1 VKITKTQLRQ
11 IIKEELARSL
21 NESDFGRMLGVGKS
35 PIHYDRDGK
44 RHGGG
49 RQVVSYDD
57 KGFPKYDT
65 DIQPGSAADR
75 DRNMPD
81 YRAPDTAGMDH
92 DELAAAGI
100 ALVQKY
106 ADLNPEV
113 ADEVMRMYQETKK
126 STSKKKTGKLFY
138 DMAMKAYELGIPY
151 GKVTTGDDPSHY
163 FFTIK
168 QDLLGY

>member
-1 VKITKTQLRQ
+1 MKITKTQLRQ

-21 NESDFGRMLGVGKS
+21 NESDFGRMLGVGKEQGLS
-35 PIHYDRDGK
+35 A
-44 RHGGG
+44 
-49 RQVVSYDD
+49 
-57 KGFPKYDT
+57 
-65 DIQPGSAADR
+65 GSAADR

-151 GKVTTGDDPSHY
+151 GKVTAGDDPSHY

>member
-1 VKITKTQLRQ
+1 MKITKARLKE

-21 NESDFGRMLGVGKS
+21 NESDFGRMLGVGKEQGLS
-35 PIHYDRDGK
+35 A
-44 RHGGG
+44 
-49 RQVVSYDD
+49 
-57 KGFPKYDT
+57 
-65 DIQPGSAADR
+65 GSAADR

-168 QDLLGY
+168 QNLLGY

>member
-1 VKITKTQLRQ
+1 MKITNTQLRQ

-21 NESDFGRMLGVGKS
+21 NESDFGRMLGVGKEQGLS
-35 PIHYDRDGK
+35 A
-44 RHGGG
+44 
-49 RQVVSYDD
+49 
-57 KGFPKYDT
+57 
-65 DIQPGSAADR
+65 GSAADR

>member
-1 VKITKTQLRQ
+1 MKITKARLKE

-21 NESDFGRMLGVGKS
+21 NESDFGRMLGVGKEQGLS
-35 PIHYDRDGK
+35 A
-44 RHGGG
+44 
-49 RQVVSYDD
+49 
-57 KGFPKYDT
+57 
-65 DIQPGSAADR
+65 GSAADR

>member
-1 VKITKTQLRQ
+1 MKITKAQLRQ

-21 NESDFGRMLGVGKS
+21 NESDFGRMLGVGKEQGLS
-35 PIHYDRDGK
+35 A
-44 RHGGG
+44 
-49 RQVVSYDD
+49 
-57 KGFPKYDT
+57 
-65 DIQPGSAADR
+65 GSAADR